1 MATLIMTLERRELDA
16 FCDALPEPIIAR
28 PVALASRGRGMALA
42 LDCDGQRVT
51 LTDNGQP
58 CNFSTIDAILFELD
72 GAPNVDTS
80 RLEVDL
86 STYWQH

>member
-1 MATLIMTLERRELDA
+1 MATQIMTLERRELYA
-16 FCDALPEPIIAR
+16 FCEALPEPIIAR
-28 PVALASRGRGMALA
+28 PVVLASRGRGMALA

-51 LTDNGQP
+51 LTDNGLP
-58 CNFSTIDAILFELD
+58 CNFSSIDAILYELD
-72 GAPNVDTS
+72 GTSNVDTS

>member
-1 MATLIMTLERRELDA
+1 MASQIIALERRELYA
-16 FCDALPEPIIAR
+16 YCENLPAPIIAR
-28 PVALASRGRGMALA
+28 PVVIASLGRGMALA

-58 CNFSTIDAILFELD
+58 CNFSSIDAILYELD
-72 GAPNVDTS
+72 GTSNVDKS

-86 STYWQH
+86 STYWPH

>member
-1 MATLIMTLERRELDA
+1 MASQIIALERRELYA
-16 FCDALPEPIIAR
+16 YCENLPAPIIAR
-28 PVALASRGRGMALA
+28 PVVIASLGRGMALA

-80 RLEVDL
+80 LLEIDL